1 MSDEAKNEDDDRI
14 IKEIDAFMGDVA
26 FTKELEAYLKFVFEK
41 EYMMLLNF
49 YPNHALLT
57 DEEL

>member
-1 MSDEAKNEDDDRI
+1 
-14 IKEIDAFMGDVA
+14 MGDVA